1 MRPLRAGVICL
12 GASAGGLPSLQ
23 AILAALPAD
32 LPWPVLVTQ
41 HLQADRVSE
50 LPGILARSANAAV
63 REATDGESPIPG
75 TIYTSPPSRQMGLTL
90 DGRIALTPLP
100 AGTPPRSIDH
110 LFATA
115 SYAHPARTIAV
126 VLSGTGNDGAVGAL
140 VVKLN
145 AGTVLAEDNAE
156 HGSMPEAARRAG
168 AVDASL
174 PAATM
179 GPILYD
185 LATGTLERTTL
196 ATRAMVDAI
205 AGEITTEQGPDLVH
219 YREGTLRRQAE
230 KRRALLGLATLQE
243 YRDRLREDPHE
254 RARLTR
260 ALFVPVTE
268 FFRDADAWRELE
280 QGVIPQLAARAR
292 DAPVR
297 VWCVGC
303 ASGEEAY
310 SIAILL
316 SENIADKTRIQVLGT
331 DIDADNIR
339 KAAAGT
345 FDAARLASV
354 DALRKERFF
363 RLQGEAYQAS
373 DDLRRLVHF
382 RVHDATR
389 DATPGAFDLILCR
402 NLLVYFDDTLQA
414 RVLAT
419 LRRSLE
425 GPRLLV
431 LGRSETVPPEVEGF
445 RTLSRP
451 SRIYQALPTTP
462 ETRSEPALLGPHAGG
477 MLWSAAADVR
487 IEEPDALVFV
497 LDERLRVHS
506 ANPRAQRVMGSDLET
521 EDLLDVFPRWQ
532 GSPVLDA
539 LRACV
544 ATGRSL
550 KVRAAPSPVG
560 PVDVTIEPA
569 PGPERR
575 MLLIATPALAA
586 GRHPATPQAADEDL
600 SAARD
605 ELQSA
610 NEELVA
616 SNEELQ
622 ATNEELATL
631 NEEFQATNQS
641 LATTNVEM
649 AASAKIVG
657 GSVDLSVEYLL
668 SRPDP
673 IAVCDRDGRLAFH
686 NRAASERLHVERT
699 DVGRPAHAL
708 GLGVEADDLLAPDPP
723 PPRTISHLGER
734 WMLTIERLGR
744 ATTLGWVLT
753 WKPA

>member
-12 GASAGGLPSLQ
+12 GASAGGLRSLQ
-23 AILAALPAD
+23 AVLAALPAD

-41 HLQADRVSE
+41 HLQPDRVSE
-50 LPGILARSANAAV
+50 LPVILARSANAAV
-63 REATDGESPIPG
+63 REATDGEAPLPG
-75 TIYTSPPSRQMGLTL
+75 VIYTSPASRQMGLTL
-90 DGRIALTPLP
+90 DGRIALSPFPTS
-100 AGTPPRSIDH
+100 TPPRSIDH

-126 VLSGTGNDGAVGAL
+126 VLSGTGNDGAVGSL

-145 AGTVLAEDNAE
+145 AGTVLAEDDAE
-156 HGSMPEAARRAG
+156 HASMPAAARRAG

-174 PAATM
+174 PAASI
-179 GPILYD
+179 GPILHD
-185 LATGTLERTTL
+185 LATGTLERATL
-196 ATRAMVDAI
+196 TTRAMVDAI
-205 AGEITTEQGPDLVH
+205 ASEITTEHGPDLVH

-243 YRDRLREDPHE
+243 YRDRLREDPDE
-254 RARLTR
+254 RGRLAQ

-268 FFRDADAWRELE
+268 FFRDADAWREIE
-280 QGVIPQLAARAR
+280 QRVIPQLAARAR
-292 DAPVR
+292 DSPVR

-303 ASGEEAY
+303 SSGEEAY

-339 KAAAGT
+339 KAATGA
-345 FDAARLASV
+345 FNAARLAGV
-354 DALRKERFF
+354 DALRRDRFF
-363 RLQGEAYQAS
+363 RPQGEAYQAS

-389 DATPGAFDLILCR
+389 DASPGGFDLILCR

-431 LGRSETVPPEVEGF
+431 LGRSETVPPDVQGF

-451 SRIYQALPTTP
+451 SRIYHALPASDTP
-462 ETRSEPALLGPHAGG
+462 SSEPALLGPHAGG

-539 LRACV
+539 LRACI

-550 KVRAAPSPVG
+550 KVRAAPSPEG

-575 MLLIATPALAA
+575 ILLIATPALAH
-586 GRHPATPQAADEDL
+586 GRHPTTHRAADEDL
-600 SAARD
+600 SATRD
-605 ELQSA
+605 ELQST
-610 NEELVA
+610 NEELAA

-649 AASAKIVG
+649 VASAKLAE
-657 GSVDLSVEYLL
+657 GSIELFVEYLL
-668 SRPDP
+668 SRPEP
-673 IAVCDRDGRLAFH
+673 LAVCDKDGRLAFH
-686 NRAASERLHVERT
+686 NRAATDHLRLERA
-699 DVGRPAHAL
+699 DVGRPASAL
-708 GLGVEADDLLAPDPP
+708 GLGVEAEDLLAPHPP
-723 PPRTISHLGER
+723 SPRTISHQEKR
-734 WMLTIERLGR
+734 WTLTIERLGR
-744 ATTLGWVLT
+744 PATLGWILT
-753 WKPA
+753 WRPA